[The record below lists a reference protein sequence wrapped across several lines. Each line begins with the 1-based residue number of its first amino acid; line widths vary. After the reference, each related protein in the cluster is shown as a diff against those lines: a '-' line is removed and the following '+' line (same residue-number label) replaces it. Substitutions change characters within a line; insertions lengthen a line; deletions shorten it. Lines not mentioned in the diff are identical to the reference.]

1 MATTELP
8 LRQRERECCT
18 PQRLM
23 RPERVDQLTDVLKA
37 LADPTRLQMVAI
49 LREAKDSVCICDLTA
64 TFDLSQ
70 PTISHHMARLR
81 AAGLVESDK
90 GGKWCYY
97 RLRSDLPAPVRR
109 VIDSIA

>member
-1 MATTELP
+1 MATIELP
-8 LRQRERECCT
+8 VGQERVCCT

-23 RPERVDQLTDVLKA
+23 RAERVEQLTEVLKA

-49 LREAKDSVCICDLTA
+49 LRDSTDSVCICDLTA
-64 TFDLSQ
+64 SFDLSQ

-90 GGKWCYY
+90 DGKWCYY
-97 RLRSDLPAPVRR
+97 RLRTDLPAPVKRL
-109 VIDSIA
+109 IDAIA